1 MELHSDYES
10 ICEQYL
16 LGELSESEC
25 QQLEEAYFADDS
37 LFERFMA
44 VKEDLLDAYSRGD
57 LIGHKLERFERHYLT
72 STLRRQRVEEAREL
86 IQATSIEATTDIEAR
101 DETQQP
107 FLKWPRFAR
116 FSHQPIG
123 WRLGFI
129 AALLLLVA
137 GGWIVIRQIQDRS
150 AGREKEQVLNTT
162 KPGDGNIVEGASPPP
177 TRDVAGEAVTPG
189 PTPSPGSKAQFP
201 TPSAPSPTSA
211 QIASITLL
219 PFSSRDTSGA
229 ESLVLNR
236 RVRIVRISFIFSGEP
251 YDSFETSV
259 RTVDGQQVMSRR
271 GLKAIVTGTRKT
283 VTITFDSSLLNR
295 QDYIATLSGRTK
307 NGNLE
312 TIADYYFRVQHTT
325 TQ

>member
-1 MELHSDYES
+1 VELHSDYES

-57 LIGHKLERFERHYLT
+57 LIGHKLERFERHSLT

-86 IQATSIEATTDIEAR
+86 IQATSIEATTDIEAGH
-101 DETQQP
+101 ETRQP
-107 FLKWPRFAR
+107 FLKWPWFAR

-129 AALLLLVA
+129 AVLLLIVA

-162 KPGDGNIVEGASPPP
+162 KPGGNIVEGASPSS
-177 TRDVAGEAVTPG
+177 TRDVAGEAVAPG
-189 PTPSPGSKAQFP
+189 PTPTPGSKSP
-201 TPSAPSPTSA
+201 ISTPPSPTSA
-211 QIASITLL
+211 QIVSITLL

-236 RVRIVRISFIFSGEP
+236 QVQIVRISLIFTGEP
-251 YDSFETSV
+251 YHSFETSV
-259 RTVDGQQVMSRR
+259 RTVDGKQVMSRR
-271 GLKAIVTGTRKT
+271 GLKATVTGTRKT

-307 NGNLE
+307 NGILE

>member
-1 MELHSDYES
+1 VELHSDYES

-57 LIGHKLERFERHYLT
+57 LIGNKLERFERHYLT

-101 DETQQP
+101 HETRQP
-107 FLKWPRFAR
+107 FLKWPWFAR

-123 WRLGFI
+123 WSLGFI
-129 AALLLLVA
+129 AVLLLIVA

-162 KPGDGNIVEGASPPP
+162 KPGGNIVEGASPSS
-177 TRDVAGEAVTPG
+177 TRDVAGEAVAPG
-189 PTPSPGSKAQFP
+189 PTPTSGSKSP
-201 TPSAPSPTSA
+201 ISTPPAPSPTSA

-236 RVRIVRISFIFSGEP
+236 QVRLVRISLIFSGES
-251 YDSFETSV
+251 YHSFETSV
-259 RTVDGQQVMSRR
+259 RTVDGKQVMSRR
-271 GLKAIVTGTRKT
+271 GLKATVTGTRQT

-307 NGNLE
+307 NGILE
-312 TIADYYFRVQHTT
+312 TIADYYFRVQHTS